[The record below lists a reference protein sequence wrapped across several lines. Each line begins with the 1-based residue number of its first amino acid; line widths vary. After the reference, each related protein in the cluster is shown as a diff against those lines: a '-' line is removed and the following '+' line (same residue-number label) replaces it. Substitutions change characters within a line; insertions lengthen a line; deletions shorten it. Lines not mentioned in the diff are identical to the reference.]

1 MEDRFASSFPLEKVE
16 EISSTTLGEPEVA
29 SKSEHKVGIPLSI
42 LNLVK
47 NIIGTSMLSMSF
59 GVACSG
65 VIPSVAICTIF
76 AVLSGFTFALIGF
89 LCAEAKQDSF
99 KGICEKYIHPRAGLW
114 VDILLAVY
122 TLPACIA
129 YAIFVCDC
137 VHKML
142 DSLVPEAADSFWT
155 SRAFIAIVL
164 TVCILLPLCCIT
176 RLEKLTFTS
185 VVGIAA
191 IVYSYIFVAVD
202 LAQNTDISFSLSS
215 AMWWPPSGS
224 ILGLFPMANIYA
236 ACYIVQYNAPKFF
249 HELKN
254 PTRQRFLAVT
264 FGTNTIV
271 ALVCGSFAILG
282 FARFGLTV
290 PDNLLVAYEKA
301 YIVWTATCVSLITTY
316 PFVFD
321 AGRRSL
327 ISAVQNCM
335 QVDAKKI
342 FWLST
347 FSLIP
352 LFSLIAVFVDSLG
365 LVVGLNGGLCGMTVG
380 FTLPG
385 LLLVMRARAQAKRQ
399 QEIAG
404 YGLMAFGVLM
414 TGLGVTSIFLH
425 LTPQDV

>member
-1 MEDRFASSFPLEKVE
+1 MEEVRFEREKVMEVPEDR
-16 EISSTTLGEPEVA
+16 
-29 SKSEHKVGIPLSI
+29 HRVGIPLSV

-65 VIPSVAICTIF
+65 VVPSVIICVLF
-76 AVLSGFTFALIGF
+76 AVLSASTFCLIGL
-89 LCAEAKQDSF
+89 LCGEAKVDSF
-99 KGICEKYIHPRAGLW
+99 KGICEKYIHPKAGFW

-142 DSLVPEAADSFWT
+142 DSLLPSAADSFWT
-155 SRAFIAIVL
+155 SRGFIAIVL
-164 TVCILLPLCCIT
+164 TACILLPLCCIT
-176 RLEKLTFTS
+176 RLDKLTFTS
-185 VVGIAA
+185 VIGIAA
-191 IVYSYIFVAVD
+191 IIYCYVFVAVD
-202 LAQNTDISFSLSS
+202 LANNQDLSFDVSK

-236 ACYIVQYNAPKFF
+236 ACYLVQYNAPKFY
-249 HELKN
+249 HELRN
-254 PTRQRFLAVT
+254 PTGKRFISVA
-264 FGTNTIV
+264 FITNTIV

-290 PDNLLVAYEKA
+290 PDNLLVAYDKA
-301 YIVWTATCVSLITTY
+301 YIVWVATCVSLITTY

-327 ISAVQNCM
+327 LSAVTQCAPLNE
-335 QVDAKKI
+335 KKV
-342 FWLST
+342 FWITT
-347 FSLIP
+347 FTLIP
-352 LFSLIAVFVDSLG
+352 IFSLIAVFVDSLG
-365 LVVGLNGGLCGMTVG
+365 LVIGLNGSLCGMTVG

-385 LLLVMRARAQAKRQ
+385 LLLAMRARTNGNFR

-404 YGLMAFGVLM
+404 YILMVFGVLM
-414 TGLGVTSIFLH
+414 TGLGVASIFLH
-425 LTPQDV
+425 LTPDDVE